1 MIAMKNPDTGHWERL
16 EQVIRATHHSANSFA
31 KHIGLPRGEN
41 LYQIK
46 RGNNRISLDVA
57 QRIHE
62 LYPQY
67 SISWLM
73 FGADDSGFLPG
84 EESQIVRVPVFRDL
98 QKITNPLP
106 DQTDGQLILSA
117 SVANGAQVAVPYTD
131 DILNP
136 YLRNS
141 MMLLRVCGIDDIVY
155 GNIYL
160 VVTDR
165 MRVFR
170 IIQKDNN
177 PKVLRLKTQQS
188 DMFSD
193 ILVPHSRIQSLWL
206 VSGAVCHM
214 ER

>member
-1 MIAMKNPDTGHWERL
+1 MKNPDTGHWERL
-16 EQVIRATHHSANSFA
+16 EQIIKATHHSTNSFA

-46 RGNNRISLDVA
+46 RGNNRISIDVA
-57 QRIHE
+57 QRINE

-73 FGADDSGFLPG
+73 FGVKEPLVLPG
-84 EESQIVRVPVFRDL
+84 EESQVMRVPIIRDL
-98 QKITNPLP
+98 QKIANTIP

-117 SVANGAQVAVPYTD
+117 SVANGAQFAVPYMD

-141 MMLLRVCGIDDIVY
+141 MMLLRECGVNDIVY

-160 VVTDR
+160 VATASFR
-165 MRVFR
+165 RFR
-170 IIQKDNN
+170 IVQKDDDADN
-177 PKVLRLKTQQS
+177 LRLKTTQPTLYE
-188 DMFSD
+188 D
-193 ILVPHSRIQSLWL
+193 IVIRREQITLLWL
-206 VSGAVCHM
+206 VCGAVCQM

>member
-1 MIAMKNPDTGHWERL
+1 MKNPDTGHWERL
-16 EQVIRATHHSANSFA
+16 EQVIRATHHTANSFA

-57 QRIHE
+57 RRINE
-62 LYPQY
+62 LYPEY

-73 FGADDSGFLPG
+73 CGHLESNVLPG
-84 EESQIVRVPVFRDL
+84 EEPQIVRIPVCRDL
-98 QKITNPLP
+98 QKMVTRLSDPSA
-106 DQTDGQLILSA
+106 GQLILSA

-141 MMLLRVCGIDDIVY
+141 MLLLRECGVDEIVD

-160 VVTDR
+160 VVTPNFSR
-165 MRVFR
+165 FR
-170 IIQKDNN
+170 IVQKDDG
-177 PKVLRLKTQQS
+177 PDLLRLKTEQPEV
-188 DMFSD
+188 FGD
-193 ILVPHSRIQSLWL
+193 ILLPRSQIQSLWL
-206 VSGAVCHM
+206 VCGAVCQM

>member
-1 MIAMKNPDTGHWERL
+1 MRNADAGHWERL

-57 QRIHE
+57 QRIHD
-62 LYPQY
+62 LYPEY

-73 FGADDSGFLPG
+73 CGVNEPYVLLG
-84 EESQIVRVPVFRDL
+84 EESQIVRVPIFRDR
-98 QKITNPLP
+98 QKIAIPLS

-141 MMLLRVCGIDDIVY
+141 MMLLRECGVDDIVY

-165 MRVFR
+165 MRAFR
-170 IIQKDNN
+170 IVQKDENADN
-177 PKVLRLKTQQS
+177 LRLKTGQS
-188 DMFSD
+188 EVFND
-193 ILVPHSRIQSLWL
+193 ILLPRSRIQSLWL
-206 VSGAVCHM
+206 VCGAVCHM